1 MECSK
6 KSSVHLIWDQLIT
19 RRTKIISVILYML
32 MSIPSKPRIIVC
44 VTTMQL
50 TYHLISL
57 IGKNKT
63 GKLFAKIMM
72 FGSNKLSSCLKKTDN
87 KLSKI
92 YLDNLIN
99 KNLAK
104 SRRVVAQLIVCTP
117 FMSTRLINQQYYI
130 LVIDKAANLGLI
142 QI

>member
-1 MECSK
+1 
-6 KSSVHLIWDQLIT
+6 
-19 RRTKIISVILYML
+19 